1 MKAMVK
7 KTLLL
12 PVLAVLASLA
22 ACRPL
27 IPVLQPPAGP
37 YFQHLSIKFSLQ
49 DAGTRQNGR
58 VIWRFDENFSK
69 FIFFTPLNQVALELD
84 VAGEEAVLVNFAN
97 RTYWRGDF
105 SSMLDRLWGIGVSL
119 SALRSLLLAGAA
131 PATEFLEKGIT
142 VAIERAVTSGVPA
155 AVRLSRGGAE
165 LALRIS
171 KREFRPGRIVWVDY
185 AGRYRAAELQDV
197 LAQ

>member
-12 PVLAVLASLA
+12 LAMASLA
-22 ACRPL
+22 ACRPH
-27 IPVLQPPAGP
+27 IPDLQPPPGP
-37 YFQHLSIKFSLQ
+37 HFQHLSIKFSFVDA
-49 DAGTRQNGR
+49 DAGNRHNGR

-97 RTYWRGDF
+97 KTYWRGDF

-119 SALRSLLLAGAA
+119 SALRPLLLSGAA

-142 VAIERAVTSGVPA
+142 VAIERAGTSGAPA
-155 AVRLSRGGAE
+155 TVRLSRDGAE

-185 AGRYRAAELQDV
+185 AGRYRADELQAV

>member
-1 MKAMVK
+1 MSKKA
-7 KTLLL
+7 LLL
-12 PVLAVLASLA
+12 LGIA
-22 ACRPL
+22 ALVSCRHHHPD
-27 IPVLQPPAGP
+27 LQPPLGP
-37 YFQHLSIKFSLQ
+37 HFHSLSIKFSLQ
-49 DAGTRQNGR
+49 DEGARQNGR
-58 VIWRFDENFSK
+58 VIWRFDEDFSK

-97 RTYWRGDF
+97 KTYWRGDF

-119 SALRSLLLAGAA
+119 SALRPLLLEGVA
-131 PATEFLEKGIT
+131 PTTEFLEKGIS
-142 VAIERAVTSGVPA
+142 VAIERAGASGAPA

-165 LALRIS
+165 LALRIF

-185 AGRYRAAELQDV
+185 AGRYRADELQAV